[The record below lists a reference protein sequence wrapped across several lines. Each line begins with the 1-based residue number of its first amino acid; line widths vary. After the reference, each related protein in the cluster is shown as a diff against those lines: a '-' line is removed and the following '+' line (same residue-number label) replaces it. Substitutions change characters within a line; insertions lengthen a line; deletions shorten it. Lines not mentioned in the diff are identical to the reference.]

1 MLTTP
6 IPPAQAKRPQEGFAG
21 TQFRLA
27 PGRITRLLALALCGL
42 TIASVAGQLAIYC
55 GGYTTFGGVI
65 PLFDLDDERNIPTWF
80 SSTGLLLCAVFL
92 GLIAA
97 AKKRERDGYTWDWQ
111 VLAIIFLGLSLDEAA
126 GLHELTVKP
135 LRSMLGA
142 DGMLLYTWVVLGA
155 AFLVLFMA
163 AYLRFFLNLPPDTR
177 WLFAVAG
184 TVYVSGALGM
194 ELVGGYYASLHGHRN
209 LMFATLTTI
218 EEVGEMAGV
227 LIFIYALLSYISTY
241 IREVTIHIGDQE

>member
-1 MLTTP
+1 VV
-6 IPPAQAKRPQEGFAG
+6 G
-21 TQFRLA
+21 QF
-27 PGRITRLLALALCGL
+27 G
-42 TIASVAGQLAIYC
+42 IYW

-80 SSTGLLLCAVFL
+80 SSTSLLLCAVCL
-92 GLIAA
+92 GLVAA
-97 AKKRERDGYTWDWQ
+97 AKTRERDRYTWDWRI
-111 VLAIIFLGLSLDEAA
+111 LAMIFLCLSLDEAA

-163 AYLRFFLNLPPDTR
+163 AYLRFFRKLPPDTR
-177 WLFAVAG
+177 WLFAIAG
-184 TVYVSGALGM
+184 TLCVGGALGM
-194 ELVGGYYASLHGHRN
+194 ELVGGYYASLYGHRN

-227 LIFIYALLSYISTY
+227 LIFIHALLSYISTY
-241 IREVTIHIGDQE
+241 IGEVTIHIGDQE